1 MRLDQVAQL
10 VRNVI
15 EKDETEM
22 VDIVKNLTKGV
33 RHAVQNGVPGDVVEF
48 GTMTGRTAVALGY
61 ACDHY
66 FARYKKNDVR
76 HGLLEKRKLHLF
88 DSFLGCP
95 EANDIIDAENLH
107 VKSGIWTE
115 GTCKGLTALQL
126 ADVLNNIKVG
136 HLAVIH
142 DGWFSETVLSY
153 AQMNKVALVHV
164 DCDLYESTIDALTPL
179 FVHGSIS
186 AGAQILFDDYDCS
199 RASSQHGERK
209 AWSDLSTRHKIF
221 YEDLGAYAVSGRRF
235 LIHDYIPSGDNNLDN
250 IQK

>member
-1 MRLDQVAQL
+1 MQLDQVAQL

-15 EKDETEM
+15 EKDDTEM

-66 FARYKKNDVR
+66 FAKYKKNDVR
-76 HGLLEKRKLHLF
+76 HGLLEQRSLHLF
-88 DSFLGCP
+88 DSFRGCP

-115 GTCKGLTALQL
+115 GTCIGLTAHQL
-126 ADVLNNIKVG
+126 ADVLDSIKVG

-153 AQMNKVALVHV
+153 AQMNRVALVHV

-186 AGAQILFDDYDCS
+186 AGAQILFDDYECS
-199 RASSQHGERK
+199 RASPQHGERK
-209 AWSDLSTRHKIF
+209 AWSDLSARHNIF
-221 YEDLGAYAVSGRRF
+221 HEDLGAYAVSGRRF
-235 LIHDYIPSGDNNLDN
+235 LIHDYSPSCDKNLNN